1 MNSHDPAHSTALQPG
16 DALIE
21 IVCGFGLGMQIVL
34 VLPTKVAAPCS
45 RSKRLLPGF
54 TWDR

>member
-1 MNSHDPAHSTALQPG
+1 MALQPG

-21 IVCGFGLGMQIVL
+21 IGCGFGLGMQIVL